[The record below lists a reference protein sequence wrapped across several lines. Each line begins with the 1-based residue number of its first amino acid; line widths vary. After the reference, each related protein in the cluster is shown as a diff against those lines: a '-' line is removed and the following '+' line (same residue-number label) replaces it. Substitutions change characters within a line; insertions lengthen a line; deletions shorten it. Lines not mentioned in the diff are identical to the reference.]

1 MNPRVPVQPKSLLKA
16 KRKRRKQWLGVSFSV
31 GAVCILALVANL
43 HRYKPPLPHLPFVY
57 AYVPSPNR
65 DERPV
70 LSVINCVVLH
80 STVTHTTEETT
91 RHFQNP
97 FSKVS
102 AHFVVGKAGE
112 VVQMVPIE
120 KRAWHAGT
128 SILEGQERVN
138 DFSVGIEIVN
148 LNDGNDEYTEMQT
161 LAIAGIIRFLRTRY
175 TIPDS
180 HIVSH
185 AQVALPPGR
194 KSDPIKFDFEKLKR
208 LL

>member
-1 MNPRVPVQPKSLLKA
+1 MNPRISPQPKSLPKA
-16 KRKRRKQWLGVSFSV
+16 KRKRRRQWLGVSLAV
-31 GAVCILALVANL
+31 GTVCILALVANL
-43 HRYKPPLPHLPFVY
+43 HRYEPPLPLLPFVY
-57 AYVPSPNR
+57 AFVPSPNC
-65 DERPV
+65 DERPS

-102 AHFVVGKAGE
+102 AHLVVGKAGE

-138 DFSVGIEIVN
+138 NFSVGIEIVN
-148 LNDGNDEYTEMQT
+148 LNDGNDEYTEMQYF
-161 LAIAGIIRFLRTRY
+161 AIAGIIRFLRTRY
-175 TIPDS
+175 TISDS

-185 AQVALPPGR
+185 AQIALPPGR
-194 KSDPIKFDFEKLKR
+194 KSDPIKFDFDKLKR